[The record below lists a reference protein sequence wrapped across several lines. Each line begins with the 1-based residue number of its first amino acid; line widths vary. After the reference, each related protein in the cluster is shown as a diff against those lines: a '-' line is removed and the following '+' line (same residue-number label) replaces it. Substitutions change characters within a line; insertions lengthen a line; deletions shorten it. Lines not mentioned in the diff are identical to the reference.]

1 MIQWMFRSGWVH
13 PGPLPTTRL
22 RKSLLG
28 KSKVVLLSQFH
39 EALTIFICCVI
50 VTEPTNDH
58 GVIYMVIHT
67 NFCIEIPKD
76 EVDVMFLYLVEMI
89 LEGVI
94 EVSLY

>member
-1 MIQWMFRSGWVH
+1 
-13 PGPLPTTRL
+13 
-22 RKSLLG
+22 
-28 KSKVVLLSQFH
+28 
-39 EALTIFICCVI
+39 
-50 VTEPTNDH
+50 
-58 GVIYMVIHT
+58 MVIHT